1 MSKVNRVISKYETQ
15 DNLFSIYCGLVI
27 RKIRKENGI
36 SACEL
41 AKQVNVSQQQMSRY
55 ERGINKISIDM
66 LFNLSVALDCRFER
80 VIKLIIAEVQKS
92 PSDDVISLKNKISAS
107 DTIYFY

>member
-41 AKQVNVSQQQMSRY
+41 ATQVNVSQQQMSRY

-66 LFNLSVALDCRFER
+66 LFNLSVALDCPFER

>member
-1 MSKVNRVISKYETQ
+1 MFQ
-15 DNLFSIYCGLVI
+15 
-27 RKIRKENGI
+27 
-36 SACEL
+36 A
-41 AKQVNVSQQQMSRY
+41 QMSRY

-66 LFNLSVALDCRFER
+66 LFNLSVALDCPFER